1 MAIDFTIP
9 EMLAIRDA
17 LRLLARRSVDTYHR
31 AQGLLPDDVLL
42 CGLRPVYTAVKK
54 VVDAYDD
61 GEGYGVDPDEW
72 PEGME

>member
-1 MAIDFTIP
+1 MIDFTIP
-9 EMLAIRDA
+9 EMLAIREA
-17 LRLLARRSVDTYHR
+17 LRARARQSVDFYHR
-31 AQGLLPDDVLL
+31 SEGLIENDVLINII
-42 CGLRPVYTAVKK
+42 RPVYTAVKK